1 MRIVCELIVEE
12 FDYVIEMLWL
22 LEYVLVLGRKCK
34 CVLVEEE
41 ILQMV
46 VDVYVK
52 ICCVDDSLKF
62 FNRFQGELC

>member
-22 LEYVLVLGRKCK
+22 LEYLEYVLVLGRKCK

-41 ILQMV
+41 IL
-46 VDVYVK
+46 
-52 ICCVDDSLKF
+52 
-62 FNRFQGELC
+62 

>member
-41 ILQMV
+41 IL
-46 VDVYVK
+46 
-52 ICCVDDSLKF
+52 
-62 FNRFQGELC
+62 